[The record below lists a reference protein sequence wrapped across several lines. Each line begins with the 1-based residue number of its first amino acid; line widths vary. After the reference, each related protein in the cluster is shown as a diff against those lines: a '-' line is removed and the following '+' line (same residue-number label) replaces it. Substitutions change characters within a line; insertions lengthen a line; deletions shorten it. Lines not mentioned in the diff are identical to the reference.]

1 MKSRRFIVNLNWS
14 AVMRTLGILVLFE
27 AGFMLIPMIV
37 ALIAGEQGAV
47 RAFGLSAA
55 ITGLCGYLAYQFIRP
70 ARHELGRRESAMLT
84 ASVWIVFSLFGQIPY
99 MLAPSTHL
107 SFSAAF
113 FEAMSGF
120 TTTGASLVEST
131 DNLSF
136 AVHIWRCLSQWIGGL
151 GIIIFTLALVPMLN
165 SAGGMQMFNAEQN
178 KIAGDKIRPRISST
192 ARRLWM
198 VYGLLTIALF
208 FLLWAGPMTAFQAAC
223 HAMSTMSTGGFSTSS
238 SGINAFGCV
247 YVKLV
252 ITLFMF
258 LGGVNFALVYR
269 ASTGQHRAVIGNET
283 FITYCRLILTATLLF
298 ILGILLNGAYRGWE
312 SVTIDPLFQVVSLVT
327 STGFML
333 SDFKL
338 WGPCV
343 LYIGLLLIFVGGCAG
358 STSGGAKI
366 DRVVY
371 LLKFLKNEIKRTLR
385 PNSVMA
391 VRVNG
396 HTIPMDRINNVVAFL
411 CLYVLI
417 IIAGGLA
424 LTFFGIPLQEAFI
437 SAFGAIGNNSLST
450 ADSIAGCDYLHLN
463 AAAHYVLSLLMLT
476 GRLEIFTILILISPS
491 FWRP

>member
-1 MKSRRFIVNLNWS
+1 MKRRFLNGLNF
-14 AVMRTLGILVLFE
+14 AVIFRTLGLLVLFE
-27 AGFMLIPMIV
+27 AAFMVVPTVV
-37 ALIAGEQGAV
+37 ALLASETGAAK
-47 RAFGLSAA
+47 AFGISAA
-55 ITGLCGYLAYQFIRP
+55 VTALCGWLTYHYSKPTSRDM
-70 ARHELGRRESAMLT
+70 GRRESALLT

-99 MLAPSTHL
+99 MLAPTTHL

-151 GIIIFTLALVPMLN
+151 GIIIFTLALIPMLN
-165 SAGGMQMFNAEQN
+165 SSGGMQMFNAEQN

-192 ARRLWM
+192 ARRLWV
-198 VYGLLTIALF
+198 VYGLLTVALF
-208 FLLWAGPMTAFQAAC
+208 LLLWAGPMTAFQAAC

-238 SGINAFGCV
+238 AGVNIFHSD
-247 YVKLV
+247 YVKIV
-252 ITLFMF
+252 ITIFMF

-269 ASTGQHRAVIGNET
+269 ASTGQHKAVFSNET
-283 FITYCRLILTATLLF
+283 FLTYCRVIGLATILF
-298 ILGILLNGAYRGWE
+298 ILGILLQGACRGWQ

-338 WGPCV
+338 WGPSV
-343 LYIGLLLIFVGGCAG
+343 LYIGLILIFMGGCAG

-371 LLKFLKNEIKRTLR
+371 LLKFLRNEIKRTLR
-385 PNSVMA
+385 PNSVVA
-391 VRVNG
+391 VRVSG
-396 HTIPMDRINNVVAFL
+396 RTIPMERINNVVAFL

-417 IIAGGLA
+417 IILGALL
-424 LTFFGIPLQEAFI
+424 LTFLGAPPDGAFI
-437 SAFGAIGNNSLST
+437 SALAAIGNNSLT
-450 ADSIAGCDYLHLN
+450 NTDSLVGCDYMQLN
-463 AAAHYVLSLLMLT
+463 AAAHYVLAALMLI
-476 GRLEIFTILILISPS
+476 GRLEIFTILILFSRS

>member
-1 MKSRRFIVNLNWS
+1 MKPRRFIISLNW
-14 AVMRTLGILVLFE
+14 AAIFRLLGVLVLFE
-27 AGFMLIPMIV
+27 AGFMLVPTIV
-37 ALIAGEQGAV
+37 ALVCHEPGAA
-47 RAFGLSAA
+47 RAFGVSAGVAGLS
-55 ITGLCGYLAYQFIRP
+55 GFLAYKYIRP
-70 ARHELGRRESAMLT
+70 TSRDMGRRESALLT

-131 DNLSF
+131 DNLSS

-151 GIIIFTLALVPMLN
+151 GIIIFTLALIPMLN

-192 ARRLWM
+192 ARRLWI
-198 VYGLLTIALF
+198 VYGLLTLCLF
-208 FLLWAGPMTAFQAAC
+208 MLLWAGPMTAFEAAC

-238 SGINAFGCV
+238 AGINIFNSV
-247 YVKLV
+247 YVKV
-252 ITLFMF
+252 VMTVFMF

-269 ASTGQHRAVIGNET
+269 ASTGQHHAVIGNET
-283 FITYCRLILTATLLF
+283 FITYYRLILTATAFF
-298 ILGILLNGAYRGWE
+298 IIGILINGAYSGWQ

-333 SDFKL
+333 SEFKL
-338 WGPCV
+338 WGPAV
-343 LYIGLLLIFVGGCAG
+343 LFLGLLLIFVGGCAG

-371 LLKFLKNEIKRTLR
+371 LLKYLKNEIKRTLR

-391 VRVNG
+391 VRVSG
-396 HTIPMDRINNVVAFL
+396 RTIPMDRINNVVAFL

-417 IIAGGLA
+417 IITGALA
-424 LTFFGIPLQEAFI
+424 LTFFGVPLQEAFI

-450 ADSIAGCDYLHLN
+450 ADSIVGCDYLHLN
-463 AAAHYVLSLLMLT
+463 AAAHYVLSILMLT
-476 GRLEIFTILILISPS
+476 GRLEIFTILILLSPS

>member
-1 MKSRRFIVNLNWS
+1 MKRRRFLNGLNIA
-14 AVMRTLGILVLFE
+14 AVVRTLGILVLFE
-27 AGFMLIPMIV
+27 AAFMLVPMVI
-37 ALIAGEQGAV
+37 ALIAGEIGAV
-47 RAFGLSAA
+47 RAFGVSAIVTA
-55 ITGLCGYLAYQFIRP
+55 LCGWIAYRYINPSSRDM
-70 ARHELGRRESAMLT
+70 GRRESVLLT

-151 GIIIFTLALVPMLN
+151 GIIIFTLALLPMLN
-165 SAGGMQMFNAEQN
+165 SSGGMQMYNAEQN

-198 VYGLLTIALF
+198 VYGMLTLCLF
-208 FLLWAGPMTAFQAAC
+208 LLLWAGPMTAFQAAC

-238 SGINAFGCV
+238 AGINIFNSV
-247 YVKLV
+247 YVKVV

-269 ASTGQHRAVIGNET
+269 ASTGQHHAVFSNET
-283 FITYCRLILTATLLF
+283 FITYCRVIATASVLF
-298 ILGILLNGAYRGWE
+298 IFGILLNGAYSGWE
-312 SVTIDPLFQVVSLVT
+312 SVTVDPVFQVVSLVT

-333 SDFKL
+333 SDFRL
-338 WGPCV
+338 WGPSV
-343 LYIGLLLIFVGGCAG
+343 LYIGLLLIFIGGCAG

-371 LLKFLKNEIKRTLR
+371 LLKFLRNEVKRTLR
-385 PNSVMA
+385 PNSVVA
-391 VRVNG
+391 VRVSG
-396 HTIPMDRINNVVAFL
+396 RTIPMDRINNVVAFL

-424 LTFFGIPLQEAFI
+424 LTFLGVPMSDAFI
-437 SAFGAIGNNSLST
+437 SAFAAIGNNSLST
-450 ADSIAGCDYLHLN
+450 ADSMIGCDYMQLN
-463 AAAHYVLSLLMLT
+463 AAGHYVLSLLMLT
-476 GRLEIFTILILISPS
+476 GRLELFTILILFTRT